1 MASCSTQ
8 FNWGGESHFT
18 EWHPERVPGAED
30 LSVRT

>member
-18 EWHPERVPGAED
+18 EWHPKGSPA
-30 LSVRT
+30 LKTSV